1 MKEIK
6 LFDYQE
12 DMKERIEKALRLH
25 RSVMA
30 QMPTGT
36 GKTVLLASVVESFL
50 REHSNCNVWIVAHRR
65 ELVSQIRETIQ
76 RVFSKTHPS
85 TLILKGGSTAF
96 PKPLSPQGT
105 GDVTAPP
112 RCSEPL
118 RSTDGG
124 PSKVS
129 PDCLSASALKGASKG
144 APDCAG
150 WDRLDA
156 TCLRPGDGLG
166 ATSASSVNPASDMM
180 PIKAVSIQ
188 WLSKHYDEIEEEP
201 GMIVIDEAHHALAK
215 TYKEMWERF
224 PNAKFL

>member
-76 RVFSKTHPS
+76 RVFSKTPSLLYKDFSNHPVNSSKITPSLFTLKEGS
-85 TLILKGGSTAF
+85 TSHPDPLSSGAREETALLGARNRYALRLADHQRSRQIVRDGTAWVLLVCGLLMGLLLLACGLLRDLGTAWVRGVVMGLVPLLPLLLILLLT
-96 PKPLSPQGT
+96 
-105 GDVTAPP
+105 
-112 RCSEPL
+112 
-118 RSTDGG
+118 
-124 PSKVS
+124 
-129 PDCLSASALKGASKG
+129 
-144 APDCAG
+144 
-150 WDRLDA
+150 
-156 TCLRPGDGLG
+156 
-166 ATSASSVNPASDMM
+166 
-180 PIKAVSIQ
+180 
-188 WLSKHYDEIEEEP
+188 
-201 GMIVIDEAHHALAK
+201 
-215 TYKEMWERF
+215 
-224 PNAKFL
+224 

>member
-76 RVFSKTHPS
+76 RVFSNHPVPLS
-85 TLILKGGSTAF
+85 KEGSTF
-96 PKPLSPQGT
+96 SPSPSSSGS
-105 GDVTAPP
+105 GDVTA
-112 RCSEPL
+112 L
-118 RSTDGG
+118 
-124 PSKVS
+124 
-129 PDCLSASALKGASKG
+129 
-144 APDCAG
+144 
-150 WDRLDA
+150 
-156 TCLRPGDGLG
+156 LG
-166 ATSASSVNPASDMM
+166 ARNRYALRMADHQRSR
-180 PIKAVSIQ
+180 Q
-188 WLSKHYDEIEEEP
+188 
-201 GMIVIDEAHHALAK
+201 IVRDGTAWVLLACGLLMGLLQLLPLLIILIL
-215 TYKEMWERF
+215 T
-224 PNAKFL
+224 

>member
-1 MKEIK
+1 MNVIK

-65 ELVSQIRETIQ
+65 ELVSQIQETIE

-85 TLILKGGSTAF
+85 SLTIKEDFSNHPVNSSKITPSLFTLKEGSTSH
-96 PKPLSPQGT
+96 PGPLTLRGEGGNRPT
-105 GDVTAPP
+105 

-118 RSTDGG
+118 RSKDGG
-124 PSKVS
+124 PI
-129 PDCLSASALKGASKG
+129 KGLRHG
-144 APDCAG
+144 YAG
-150 WDRLDA
+150 WDRLA
-156 TCLRPGDGLG
+156 IGGNYLRNCLAYEGYNDY
-166 ATSASSVNPASDMM
+166 MM
-180 PIKAVSIQ
+180 LVL
-188 WLSKHYDEIEEEP
+188 W
-201 GMIVIDEAHHALAK
+201 
-215 TYKEMWERF
+215 
-224 PNAKFL
+224 

>member
-65 ELVSQIRETIQ
+65 ELVSQIQETIE

-85 TLILKGGSTAF
+85 SLTIKEDFRTTLSILRKSPRPSLPLKRAPPLT
-96 PKPLSPQGT
+96 PTLSPSGEREE
-105 GDVTAPP
+105 TA
-112 RCSEPL
+112 L
-118 RSTDGG
+118 
-124 PSKVS
+124 
-129 PDCLSASALKGASKG
+129 
-144 APDCAG
+144 
-150 WDRLDA
+150 
-156 TCLRPGDGLG
+156 LG
-166 ATSASSVNPASDMM
+166 ARNRFALRLADHQRSR
-180 PIKAVSIQ
+180 Q
-188 WLSKHYDEIEEEP
+188 
-201 GMIVIDEAHHALAK
+201 IVRDGTA
-215 TYKEMWERF
+215 WG
-224 PNAKFL
+224 